1 MRVYNKKYS
10 NKYVDIR
17 GILQGDLVYIIH
29 PNEERHGWYQKLRN
43 TESKKVGYI
52 QITGVA
58 IGTWIKASSLEKPDY
73 KYGIMSRQIYSVCG
87 ATNVAKFIG
96 SDFTDESVVNKYKN
110 DEILKKIDELEEENE
125 RIKSEI
131 YRLKRKLCEIN

>member
-10 NKYVDIR
+10 NNYVDIT

-43 TESKKVGYI
+43 IESKKVGYI

-73 KYGIMSRQIYSVCG
+73 KNGIVSRQIYSVRG

-110 DEILKKIDELEEENE
+110 DEILKKIDELEEEND
-125 RIKSEI
+125 RIAREI
-131 YRLKRKLCEIN
+131 YRLKESLEETN